1 MQVKLD
7 KKAEEF
13 IARKVQEGVFRDAG
27 EAISEAVHRMA
38 EEEAQMRELRAALQI
53 GIDQLD
59 RGEYVTVGPN
69 FLEEV
74 MERARAKVA
83 GGEKPKPDVLP

>member
-1 MQVKLD
+1 
-7 KKAEEF
+7 
-13 IARKVQEGVFRDAG
+13 
-27 EAISEAVHRMA
+27 
-38 EEEAQMRELRAALQI
+38 MRELRAALQI